1 MRLYSYEAI
10 SLSPLNCFQG
20 LIAEAECMINYPS
33 MVEVNYKLCHL
44 EKQQQLNCFLYGNMI
59 SSAI

>member
-20 LIAEAECMINYPS
+20 LIAEAECMMNYPS

-44 EKQQQLNCFLYGNMI
+44 EKQQQLNCF
-59 SSAI
+59 